1 MTSILI
7 IGLTFLAYPGFAEE
21 NPWEE
26 NFIQALQ
33 KGKAKVAGQGE
44 GLGYTPSEDVVL
56 ETAIEKAMGL
66 KAPACE
72 VMKIAVDLK
81 YSPYST
87 IKNIFAVGGE
97 VGLDQLCM
105 CATES
110 GVLKEIIAKAASDA
124 MSSLGTPIFS
134 RDEIIQSQCVGLG
147 YHPIV
152 RAPYFKPQRKP
163 KKISPYE
170 IDDTDD
176 TETVTDGGNNGNGNG
191 YNPPEV

>member
-1 MTSILI
+1 MKNILMTGILI
-7 IGLTFLAYPGFAEE
+7 IGITLLAYPGFAEE
-21 NPWEE
+21 NPWEQ

-33 KGKAKVAGQGE
+33 KGKAKVVGQAE

-56 ETAIEKAMGL
+56 ETAIEEAMGQ

-87 IKNIFAVGGE
+87 IKNIFGSGGE
-97 VGLDQLCM
+97 VDLDQLCM

-124 MSSLGTPIFS
+124 TSSLGTPIFS

-147 YHPIV
+147 YHPIK
-152 RAPYFKPQRKP
+152 ATYFRTEKKKKRYSADKPGKP
-163 KKISPYE
+163 GKKDEIIYDEITYNSIISE
-170 IDDTDD
+170 
-176 TETVTDGGNNGNGNG
+176 
-191 YNPPEV
+191 

>member
-1 MTSILI
+1 MKNILLTGILI

-21 NPWEE
+21 NPWEQ

-56 ETAIEKAMGL
+56 ETAIEKAMDL

-124 MSSLGTPIFS
+124 TSSLGTPIFS

-147 YHPIV
+147 YRPIV
-152 RAPYFKPQRKP
+152 RAPYFNSE
-163 KKISPYE
+163 KKKRPVSPFQTGTTE
-170 IDDTDD
+170 EKDVPTDD
-176 TETVTDGGNNGNGNG
+176 RNDPREG
-191 YNPPEV
+191 

>member
-1 MTSILI
+1 MGVTMKNILITGILI

-21 NPWEE
+21 NPWEQ

-33 KGKAKVAGQGE
+33 KGKVKITGQAE

-87 IKNIFAVGGE
+87 IKNIFGFGSE
-97 VGLDQLCM
+97 VNLDQLCM

-124 MSSLGTPIFS
+124 TSSLGTPIFS
-134 RDEIIQSQCVGLG
+134 RDEIIQAQCLGLE
-147 YHPIV
+147 
-152 RAPYFKPQRKP
+152 APYFTHEQEKKP
-163 KKISPYE
+163 ISVE
-170 IDDTDD
+170 KAGEK
-176 TETVTDGGNNGNGNG
+176 ETVTAR
-191 YNPPEV
+191 